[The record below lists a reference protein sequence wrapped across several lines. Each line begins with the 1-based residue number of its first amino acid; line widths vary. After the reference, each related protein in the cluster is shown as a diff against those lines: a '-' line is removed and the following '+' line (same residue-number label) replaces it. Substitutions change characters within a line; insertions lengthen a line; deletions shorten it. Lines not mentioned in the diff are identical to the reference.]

1 MDELDHVEPTLT
13 TFVLGNEGLGPTEPL
28 GDLSLGETGLLSGR
42 NEQLAQLKVFGRVD
56 RLAHA
61 GRWKG
66 R

>member
-1 MDELDHVEPTLT
+1 MDELDHVEPALT
-13 TFVLGNEGLGPTEPL
+13 ALVLGNERLRPTEPL
-28 GDLSLGETGLLSGR
+28 GDLNLGQPGLLSGR
-42 NEQLAQLKVFGRVD
+42 NEQLAQLEMFGRVD